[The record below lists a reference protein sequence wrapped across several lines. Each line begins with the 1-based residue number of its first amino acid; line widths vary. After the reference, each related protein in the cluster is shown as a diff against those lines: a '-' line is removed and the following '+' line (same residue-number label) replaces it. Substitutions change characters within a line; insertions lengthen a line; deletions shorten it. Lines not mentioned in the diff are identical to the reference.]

1 MNKTT
6 GIYLIFFIVFITLL
20 CSCVTLEKF
29 RGRGTGWGGRRANW
43 WRLGAPIY
51 GPPGYYG
58 YPYPIISPYPGER
71 LVPPYCSCSDPI
83 CDCSGKA
90 KDF

>member
-1 MNKTT
+1 MRACY
-6 GIYLIFFIVFITLL
+6 IISFLVLFLL
-20 CSCVTLEKF
+20 FCKLFTLEKF

-51 GPPGYYG
+51 GG

-71 LVPPYCSCSDPI
+71 LVPPYCDCSDPI
-83 CDCSGKA
+83 CDCSVNA
-90 KDF
+90 RDF